1 MTFQRTPTLFLCT
14 DILILGHPFL
24 PLCLAMRSTASL
36 HVERIRAGPILQNS
50 SGRPKVRRTALKG
63 SRSWIIYR
71 YYYSFLELLPELFII
86 VTQKSCLRSV
96 RHVFP
101 ALRGRKVMSA
111 VWKKSRMWILQ
122 LMSTVKNVRE
132 KSCWEDKGNPELI
145 IRQVMHADSS
155 PDGSHRESCSIPALL
170 WDVVLCQIWNNHVFV
185 SLRASCL
192 PFLRNGKNEPEKKKP
207 A

>member
-24 PLCLAMRSTASL
+24 PLCLAMRSAASL
-36 HVERIRAGPILQNS
+36 HVQKIRAGPILQNS
-50 SGRPKVRRTALKG
+50 AGRPKVRTTLKG

-86 VTQKSCLRSV
+86 VTQKSCLRRV

-101 ALRGRKVMSA
+101 TLWEGERRCLLCERRVGCEYFS
-111 VWKKSRMWILQ
+111 W
-122 LMSTVKNVRE
+122 STVKNVGE
-132 KSCWEDKGNPELI
+132 KSCWEDKGHTELI
-145 IRQVMHADSS
+145 IRQVMHVDSS
-155 PDGSHRESCSIPALL
+155 PDGSHREPCSIPALL

-185 SLRASCL
+185 SLRASCP
-192 PFLRNGKNEPEKKKP
+192 PFLRSGKNEPEKKK
-207 A
+207 AA